1 MESNHPTGS
10 PQKDNHLLKD
20 LMNSVTTL
28 FSGGSGSSPLQFT
41 RVTEKFD
48 VVHKVSFKE
57 LILRLKT
64 SS

>member
-1 MESNHPTGS
+1 MESNQSTGS

-28 FSGGSGSSPLQFT
+28 FSGASGSSPLRFT
-41 RVTEKFD
+41 RITERFD
-48 VVHKVSFKE
+48 VVHRVSFKE